1 MKHGHGVLKPTKFEE
16 ALILAYGPLMETWN
30 PLLNHGGSID
40 DILAREMM
48 DLGTLIMDYLDNVL
62 E

>member
-1 MKHGHGVLKPTKFEE
+1 MGSF
-16 ALILAYGPLMETWN
+16 ETWN

-48 DLGTLIMDYLDNVL
+48 DLGTLIMVNLDKLL